1 MEVQK
6 SRNIPIDSNDKGCS
20 GTTLT
25 FNFLIASE
33 HGYLCRYDAE
43 KHGAPTQPSIDMAE
57 VVLGRYKSM
66 GVCFVSIILGLY
78 GLIFGGNIF
87 VDSAS
92 AIARE
97 WGVSEAV
104 IGLTIVVGGTSLPEL
119 VSSIIAVSKKKDR

>member
-6 SRNIPIDSNDKGCS
+6 SQNIPIDSNDKGCS
-20 GTTLT
+20 EATLT

-57 VVLGRYKSM
+57 VGLGRYKSM
-66 GVCFVSIILGLY
+66 GGGVCIVSIILGLY

-92 AIARE
+92 AIALE

-104 IGLTIVVGGTSLPEL
+104 IGLTIVAGGTSLP
-119 VSSIIAVSKKKDR
+119 

>member
-1 MEVQK
+1 
-6 SRNIPIDSNDKGCS
+6 
-20 GTTLT
+20 
-25 FNFLIASE
+25 
-33 HGYLCRYDAE
+33 
-43 KHGAPTQPSIDMAE
+43 
-57 VVLGRYKSM
+57 M